1 MLTLDDFDQIIFAD
15 FEFVARP
22 GERPDVVC
30 LAWHELPAGKTHRLW
45 RNELGDTPPYRID
58 DRVLFVCFVA
68 NAELGCHL
76 ARGWPLPAHV
86 LDLSPEFRGYTNGR
100 LTPEGKGL
108 LGALAYFDIPSI
120 SSKQKDGLRR
130 RIMKGWPFT
139 AEERE
144 EILAYCASDVDV
156 LPRLLDKLAPSID
169 LDVALYRGEFVA
181 ASAVMEFHGVPND
194 MSIFPRLA
202 DKRAWRYVR
211 DAMVP
216 AIDAAYGV
224 YIKDKAG
231 DWHFRMERFQQYLDR
246 EGIVWPLTDKGKLS
260 TKRKTFE
267 NMTKG
272 HPQLEALRQLRHA
285 RDKMRQIRLA
295 VGADGRN
302 RTVLWPF
309 QSKSSRSQPKA
320 SQWIFSP
327 AVWLRSLIKPEPGRN
342 EESKECREIV
352 LDFEG
357 PIQGQALRVA
367 AKSAAILDR
376 HSTRWRS
383 RTAVGAEEWL
393 RRGQTKECAQK
404 QVSCQDFVITIRE
417 GRHQFY
423 WHKKQ
428 EQSRISPSDTV
439 VMLKTCRRTSMGR
452 RRRTV
457 GIGTP
462 LPSRCRSRSSGNW
475 GRAANRARAGHRLSA
490 MEGRPSAAG
499 KPSSRQPVTQSG
511 PPLAT

>member
-1 MLTLDDFDQIIFAD
+1 MT
-15 FEFVARP
+15 
-22 GERPDVVC
+22 
-30 LAWHELPAGKTHRLW
+30 
-45 RNELGDTPPYRID
+45 
-58 DRVLFVCFVA
+58 RVLFVCFVA

-76 ARGWPLPAHV
+76 ALGWPLPAHV

-181 ASAVMEFHGVPND
+181 ASAVMEFHGVPID

-231 DWHFRMERFQQYLDR
+231 DWHFSMERFQQYLDR

-320 SQWIFSP
+320 SRWIFSP
-327 AVWLRSLIKPEPGRN
+327 AVWLRSLIKPEPGMAVAYVDWSSM
-342 EESKECREIV
+342 E
-352 LDFEG
+352 FM
-357 PIQGQALRVA
+357 VA
-367 AKSAAILDR
+367 ASLSGSEHARLL
-376 HSTRWRS
+376 S
-383 RTAVGAEEWL
+383 
-393 RRGQTKECAQK
+393 
-404 QVSCQDFVITIRE
+404 
-417 GRHQFY
+417 
-423 WHKKQ
+423 
-428 EQSRISPSDTV
+428 
-439 VMLKTCRRTSMGR
+439 R
-452 RRRTV
+452 RRPLLVVCQASRRCSP
-457 GIGTP
+457 IGD
-462 LPSRCRSRSSGNW
+462 
-475 GRAANRARAGHRLSA
+475 
-490 MEGRPSAAG
+490 
-499 KPSSRQPVTQSG
+499 
-511 PPLAT
+511 